1 MTIGV
6 TWRSSVTGGGIGGDD
21 DVEIPPSSNPIEF
34 MDFYIPSSGP
44 NNTTPNFAKNLWGK
58 H

>member
-1 MTIGV
+1 
-6 TWRSSVTGGGIGGDD
+6 
-21 DVEIPPSSNPIEF
+21 

-44 NNTTPNFAKNLWGK
+44 DDTTPDFAKNLWGK